1 MKSNG
6 YIRQGAGAKQHE
18 IQHLL
23 IVLDQ
28 LGKDFELNRD
38 IYYTL
43 GRYLGYTDTS
53 LLKIKS
59 QKDPISWILCST
71 CVKMSPVEITD
82 FISTLEQYFTQYGH
96 WESFQLFII
105 HNSFS
110 SLLSSTYWKLY

>member
-1 MKSNG
+1 MDISDN
-6 YIRQGAGAKQHE
+6 AGTKQHE

-28 LGKDFELNRD
+28 LGKDFGLNRD

-43 GRYLGYTDTS
+43 GRYLGYTNTS
-53 LLKIKS
+53 LLKIES
-59 QKDPISWILCST
+59 QKDPLSWILCST
-71 CVKMSPVEITD
+71 RVKASPFDIAE

-96 WESFQLFII
+96 WESFQHFIT
-105 HNSFS
+105 HNGFS